1 MAMRADELIE
11 AGNMETVA
19 VWKRIERA
27 IDKLLAKKRLGS
39 ATVH

>member
-1 MAMRADELIE
+1 MRDDELIE

-19 VWKRIERA
+19 VWKRIGRA
-27 IDKLLAKKRLGS
+27 IDKLLAKERLGS